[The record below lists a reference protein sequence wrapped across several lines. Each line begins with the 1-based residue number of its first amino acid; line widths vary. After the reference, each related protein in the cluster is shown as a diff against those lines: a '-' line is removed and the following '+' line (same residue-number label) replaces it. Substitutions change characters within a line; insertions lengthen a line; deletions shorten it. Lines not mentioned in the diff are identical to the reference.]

1 MRLGGTCPMPHKQG
15 TLEKGHPYI
24 EIAVSFDGKDGSGEK
39 FTALIDT
46 GYSGFV
52 SLPIIAAAKLGLQ
65 PHAATQYEMANGQL
79 CDPVPLA
86 RAYACCA
93 GDAFVPGVVCIS
105 EAASVLVGVEFLRM
119 CGKGLIVFSTGIV
132 VVDEKEFLE
141 AMQEAAQALKEP
153 PVPPTG
159 KAAPASS

>member
-1 MRLGGTCPMPHKQG
+1 MPHKQG
-15 TLEKGHPYI
+15 ILDQKGHPHI
-24 EIAVSFDGKDGSGEK
+24 EITVSRDGKAGSGEK

-65 PHAATQYEMANGQL
+65 PHATAQYELANGKL

-93 GDAFVPGVVCIS
+93 GDAFVAGVVVIS
-105 EAASVLVGVEFLRM
+105 EAASVLVGVEFLRT
-119 CGKGLIVFSTGIV
+119 CGKGLFVFSTGVV
-132 VVDEKEFLE
+132 VVDEKEFLT
-141 AMQEAAQALKEP
+141 AMKAAADALNEP
-153 PVPPTG
+153 PQPPG
-159 KAAPASS
+159 KAAPAS